1 MKAGNMDDRGLDGW
15 MSSLTWWTWVL
26 VSSGSWW
33 WTGKPGIL
41 QSMESQRVRHDWET
55 ELTEYFRS
63 SLVEFL
69 KFSIWKI
76 VAAKVGIF
84 PSFTNGDVLFL
95 IAMARTVLI
104 ILNNSNESAYPC
116 LVHDPRVKAFSV
128 SNLDVIFRFLLMS
141 FNRFRNTFLL
151 LVYEVFYLNRYW
163 VSSNISASFVMAI
176 FLIIIFILMKLRITL
191 IIFWNLI
198 GLLLSG

>member
-1 MKAGNMDDRGLDGW
+1 MDDRGLDGW

-41 QSMESQRVRHDWET
+41 QSMESQRVGYDWET

-76 VAAKVGIF
+76 VSAKVGIF
-84 PSFTNGDVLFL
+84 PSFTNGNVLFL

-104 ILNNSNESAYPC
+104 ILNNSNESAYLC

-128 SNLDVIFRFLLMS
+128 STLDVIFRFLLMS

-151 LVYEVFYLNRYW
+151 PVYEVFYLNRYW

-176 FLIIIFILMKLRITL
+176 FLIIIFILMKLWITL